1 MKASYTDLIRHSAVY
16 GVGQVLSRIA
26 SVILLPIYTRYLT
39 PADYGV
45 IAILDLA
52 AGVLGILVGVGL
64 ANAVQRFH
72 FRTEEGSERNQLWW
86 TGLATV
92 AALALLMTVPVL
104 VFRQPLS
111 QLLLG
116 PEIASAALFL
126 VLATGNFFTRVL
138 EELLTVHL
146 RVDKRST
153 LLVATNLARLALN
166 IALNLLLLIRFDMGV
181 AGVLWGNLL
190 TGIVTVVWL
199 LMLFV
204 RKQDRPSFDWN
215 WLKPLAEFGGPMVV
229 TALLGLGMHR
239 GDRFLLRIFLDL
251 DQVGLYSVAYSIGQA
266 VNTLILLPFTQI
278 WRVVIFELEG
288 QENAKLVYVTVFR
301 YFFDFLA
308 LSLFAVSVFAAPI
321 LRVLVAEQFFPAASL
336 IPIVC
341 LAYLFFSLNVH
352 FNTPAL
358 LANKTTRLILPS
370 AVALLVNVAFNLF
383 LIPRM
388 GAAGAAWASVLT
400 FMTLSFAGLA
410 VYRRIDRYPYSF
422 THSFLVLLGLMLSYL
437 MLDRWFDWS
446 EDPVTAAVAR
456 LMVTLTWALIL
467 VWPLLRSGQ
476 LSAILGALKPGRD
489 SQTGE

>member
-16 GVGQVLSRIA
+16 GVGQILSRVA

-72 FRTEEGSERNQLWW
+72 FRTEEGAERNRLWW

-92 AALALLMTVPVL
+92 AGLAFVMAVPVL
-104 VFRQPLS
+104 IFREPIS
-111 QLLLG
+111 RLLLG
-116 PEIASAALFL
+116 PDADSAALFL

-153 LLVATNLARLALN
+153 MLVATNLTRLALN
-166 IALNLLLLIRFDMGV
+166 ITLNLVFLIGFNMGV
-181 AGVLWGNLL
+181 AGILWGNLL
-190 TGIVTVVWL
+190 TGVVAVGWL
-199 LMLFV
+199 FCLFL
-204 RKQDRPSFDWN
+204 RKRDRPSFDRR
-215 WLKPLAEFGGPMVV
+215 WLRPLAEFGGPMVV

-288 QENAKLVYVTVFR
+288 EENAQHIYVTVFR

-308 LSLFAVSVFAAPI
+308 LSLFTVSVFASPI
-321 LRVLVAEQFFPAASL
+321 LRVLVDEKFYPAARL

-370 AVALLVNVAFNLF
+370 VAALLVNVGLNLF
-383 LIPRM
+383 LIPRI
-388 GAAGAAWASVLT
+388 GAVGAAWASVLT

-422 THSFLVLLGLMLSYL
+422 GHSFQVLLGLVLSYL
-437 MLDRWFDWS
+437 ALARWFPWS
-446 EDPVTAAVAR
+446 ESPSIAAVAR
-456 LMVTLTWALIL
+456 LVATLAWASILALPLI
-467 VWPLLRSGQ
+467 RSGQ
-476 LSAILGALKPGRD
+476 LGAILGALRPGRD
-489 SQTGE
+489 SQPQG